1 MRTISKRFTLWP
13 PFSLLFAFAGLATYS
28 IVMTKRFL
36 MCLAALLFSSLA
48 WAQEQASAPVA
59 DSASLFETTAPNAIL
74 IDGRTGEVFFEKAAD
89 TPVPPASM
97 SKLMTQAIVFDLLK
111 SGELK
116 EDQEFAISEDAW
128 RRGGSPSGSS
138 TMYAELNSKVRIIDL
153 LRGAIIQSANDACIV
168 LAEGIA
174 GSELAFTEKMR
185 KKAETLG
192 LKNSVF
198 KNATGLPDPGH
209 VMSMRDLVL
218 LAKHIIDE
226 HPDRYPLYSEKSF
239 TWNKIEQ
246 ANRNPLLKEYAGADG
261 MKTGFTKEAGYGL
274 VGSVKR
280 DGRRLIMAIAGLKTA
295 ADRKLEAQKLLDWG
309 FRQFKTVDV
318 FEKDEVLAE
327 ARVWGGDKNW
337 VDLRTSQAFQ
347 VALTP
352 VERKL
357 VEMKLS
363 YTGPLYAPVKA
374 GTAVGQAR
382 VVVDGR
388 TIAEIPVVTANDV
401 AAVDSMFDKALDSLS
416 MMIFGG

>member
-1 MRTISKRFTLWP
+1 MI
-13 PFSLLFAFAGLATYS
+13 
-28 IVMTKRFL
+28 KRFL
-36 MCLAALLFSSLA
+36 LLIVIFLFGSPA
-48 WAQEQASAPVA
+48 FAQEQAPAPVVDA
-59 DSASLFETTAPNAIL
+59 VPLFETTAPNAIL

-89 TPVPPASM
+89 VAVPPASM
-97 SKLMTQAIVFDLLK
+97 SKLMTQAVVFDLLK

-116 EDQEFAISEDAW
+116 DDQEFSVSEDAW

-198 KNATGLPDPGH
+198 KNSTGLPDPGH
-209 VMSMRDLVL
+209 VMSMRDLAL
-218 LAKHIIDE
+218 LAKHIIYE

-274 VGSVKR
+274 VGSVQR
-280 DGRRLIMAIAGLKTA
+280 DGRRLIMAVAGLKTA
-295 ADRKLEAQKLLDWG
+295 NDRKLESQKLLDWG

-337 VDLRTSQAFQ
+337 VDLRTGQAFQ

-352 VERKL
+352 QEQKT

-374 GTAVGQAR
+374 GTEVGRAQ
-382 VVVDGR
+382 VVVAGR
-388 TIAEIPVVTANDV
+388 TIAEIPVLTAGDV
-401 AAVDSMFDKALDSLS
+401 AAVDSMFEKALDSLS
-416 MMIFGG
+416 MMVFGG

>member
-1 MRTISKRFTLWP
+1 MTGCVS
-13 PFSLLFAFAGLATYS
+13 SVAFAFRWLASYLKPM
-28 IVMTKRFL
+28 IIRL
-36 MCLAALLFSSLA
+36 LICLVALLINTPA
-48 WAQEQASAPVA
+48 WAQEKTPAAVV
-59 DSASLFETTAPNAIL
+59 DSIPLFETSAPNAIL
-74 IDGRTGEVFFEKAAD
+74 IDGRTGEVFFEKLAD
-89 TPVPPASM
+89 VPVPPASM

-116 EDQEFAISEDAW
+116 EDQEFTVSEDAW

-138 TMYAELNSKVRIIDL
+138 TMYAELNSKVRVIDL
-153 LRGAIIQSANDACIV
+153 LRGAIVQSANDACIA
-168 LAEGIA
+168 LAEGVA

-185 KKAETLG
+185 KKAEALG

-198 KNATGLPDPGH
+198 KNSTGLPDPGH
-209 VMSMRDLVL
+209 VMSMRDLAM
-218 LAKHIIDE
+218 LAKHIITD
-226 HPDRYPLYSEKSF
+226 HSDRYPLYSEKQF
-239 TWNKIEQ
+239 TWNKIDQ

-274 VGSVKR
+274 VGSVQR

-295 ADRKLEAQKLLDWG
+295 GDRKLEAQKLLDWG

-327 ARVWGGDKNW
+327 ARVWGGNQNW
-337 VDLRTSQAFQ
+337 VELRTAQAFQ

-352 VERKL
+352 AERKT

-363 YTGPLYAPVKA
+363 YNGPLYAPVKA

-382 VVVDGR
+382 VVVGGR
-388 TIAEIPVVTANDV
+388 TIAEIPVLTAGDV
-401 AAVDSMFDKALDSLS
+401 AAVDSMFDKAMDSLS
-416 MMIFGG
+416 IMVFGG